1 MVAIHRPTLAYTHTH
16 EKELT
21 VITKTNDLDDLISR
35 FSDSEFVAV
44 DTEFIR
50 ETTYYPK
57 IMSCPAI
64 EWHRGMLY

>member
-1 MVAIHRPTLAYTHTH
+1 MK
-16 EKELT
+16 KELN
-21 VITKTNDLDDLISR
+21 VITKTSDLDDLISR

-57 IMSCPAI
+57 LCLVQLSNGTENTVLIAASDI
-64 EWHRGMLY
+64 DLGSLFLR